1 VECVCVWCGAGRRV
15 QHPVV
20 DFRCLVRELVLPH
33 AIVERSEF
41 SCREKVEA
49 LQHAAS
55 GRN

>member
-1 VECVCVWCGAGRRV
+1 MECVCVWCGAGRRV